1 MNSKSIVRLEFQ
13 KVHPDGQLP
22 WRKRETDA
30 GYDIA
35 SIHDAVIPPHAT
47 VNIKTGIKVACPSGY
62 FYAVEGRSSMWK
74 VGVAPYRGI
83 IDANYTGDLELTL
96 YNISDVPY
104 TVKKGDRVAQIILYS
119 QIHAEFVEVETF
131 SPDYNKRG
139 ELGFGSSG
147 R

>member
-1 MNSKSIVRLEFQ
+1 MYSKLAVRLEFK
-13 KVHPDGQLP
+13 KVHPDAQVP

-35 SIHDAVIPPHAT
+35 SIHDAIVLPHSTA
-47 VNIKTGIKVACPSGY
+47 NIKTGIKVACPPGY

-74 VGVAPYRGI
+74 MGIAPYRGI
-83 IDANYTGDLELTL
+83 IDSTFNGDLELTL

-104 TVKKGDRVAQIILYS
+104 QVMKGDRVAQIIIYPM
-119 QIHAEFVEVETF
+119 IHAEFTEVVLF
-131 SPDYNKRG
+131 SPDYDRRG
-139 ELGFGSSG
+139 SDGFGSSG